1 MATIANRNVVATSY
15 EGPRWSAVWA
25 GTFAFI
31 AIWSVFGLL
40 GEAIFASAASPN
52 SANTVG
58 SGIGWGMGI
67 WSIILTMIAMYV
79 AGRVTAEF
87 SGVTTRHDAML
98 AGMTMFGLSVTST
111 IVLVVLAGSALAGGT
126 GVANA
131 GKGAVI
137 GTLTGL
143 GWAGFV
149 SLFLGWLCAMWGAS
163 SGVRPT
169 ATRTGTLQDT
179 DNIRDLRAA

>member
-1 MATIANRNVVATSY
+1 MATIANRSVVAMDH

-52 SANTVG
+52 SPNPVG

-79 AGRVTAEF
+79 GGRVTAEF
-87 SGVTTRHDAML
+87 SGAMTRHEGTL
-98 AGMTMFGLSVTST
+98 AGMTMFGLSVTSV
-111 IVLVVLAGSALAGGT
+111 IVLVVLAGTALAGGN

-131 GKGAVI
+131 GKASI
-137 GTLTGL
+137 ISTLTGL

-163 SGVRPT
+163 SGVRPE
-169 ATRTGTLQDT
+169 ARIEARPET
-179 DNIRDLRAA
+179 DNIRDIRAA